1 MHGLSGGLQYNIFEI
16 LILIILI
23 LVAILI
29 VQTLMRNY
37 KGISKAGGFD
47 DDEEYAGGATSV
59 KYKKLK
65 MEDKDLDK
73 VQDGKKKVDV
83 RLDRPTFEAI
93 EKDSY
98 ILYFSKERDLLV
110 KVLKKAKYDNLDDL
124 LKKEK
129 LEDIFPDLEVPAGED
144 KDAYIRKL
152 FLSKKE
158 GGLGYYKEEDLS
170 KPFISIKI
178 KPMHE

>member
-65 MEDKDLDK
+65 MEDKD
-73 VQDGKKKVDV
+73 
-83 RLDRPTFEAI
+83 
-93 EKDSY
+93 
-98 ILYFSKERDLLV
+98 
-110 KVLKKAKYDNLDDL
+110 
-124 LKKEK
+124 
-129 LEDIFPDLEVPAGED
+129 
-144 KDAYIRKL
+144 AYIRKL